1 MVGSVGMSG
10 TERELSAMYRRLP
23 HGPHGMGR
31 DAVARHQRTRLFGAM
46 VEAVHRQGYKDTTVA
61 HVIALAG
68 VSRRAFYEQF
78 DNKEDCFL
86 GTYDIAVA
94 RAKRRM
100 IDGWMS
106 ERGWSNRV
114 HRACQAFVEDA
125 QRNAKATRLVLI
137 EGLGLGYQSRERML
151 RSALAFERVLAGGF
165 RVAPDGVQL
174 PPLGPRAIVGGGRHL
189 IFERLR
195 TDREAELPVLTD
207 ELLDWISAYRSP
219 AARIGVSR
227 AGSPH
232 RPAEPARFLESEE
245 KRARVLGA
253 VVHLT
258 LDEGYPELTDPQIA
272 QFAGMSTESF
282 HKQFPSKRECLV
294 AVVDEFVEETLGT
307 IAAAAARGSSW
318 PEAAYLSVKAAVEH
332 LAAHPGLTK
341 MAFVDLFDAGP
352 VVVDCLGRM
361 LGRYA
366 TLLQES
372 SPEPRRAPLIAH
384 EAVVGALWGI
394 ISCYATPKRVR
405 YLPSL
410 VDHLAFLVLA
420 PYLGPKA
427 AGHAIDATRRS
438 LGNEDEGY

>member
-46 VEAVHRQGYKDTTVA
+46 IEAIHRQGYKGTTVA

-100 IDGWMS
+100 LEGWMS
-106 ERGWSNRV
+106 EHGWANRV
-114 HRACQAFVEDA
+114 HRACQAFVDDT
-125 QRNAKATRLVLI
+125 QRNVKSSRLVLI
-137 EGLGLGYQSRERML
+137 EGLGLGHKSRERML
-151 RSALAFERVLAGGF
+151 RSALAFERVLVGGF

-195 TDREAELPVLTD
+195 SDRVAELPTLTD
-207 ELLDWISAYRSP
+207 ELLDWVSAYRSP
-219 AARIGVSR
+219 AARIGVTR

-245 KRARVLGA
+245 KRARILGA

-258 LDEGYPELTDPQIA
+258 LDEGYTELTDPQIA

-282 HKQFPSKRECLV
+282 HKQFPTKRECFV
-294 AVVDEFVEETLGT
+294 AVVDEFVDETIDAIT
-307 IAAAAARGSSW
+307 AAAAHGETW
-318 PEAAYLSVKAAVEH
+318 PEAAYLGVKAGIDH

-352 VVVDCLGRM
+352 VVIDCIGRILGR
-361 LGRYA
+361 LA
-366 TLLQES
+366 TMLQES
-372 SPEPRRAPLIAH
+372 SPEPRRAPLLAH
-384 EAVVGALWGI
+384 EAVVGALWTI
-394 ISCYATPKRVR
+394 VSSYATPKRVK

-420 PYLGPKA
+420 PYVGPKA
-427 AGHAIDATRRS
+427 AGQAIDATRGS
-438 LGNEDEGY
+438 LARDEHY

>member
-1 MVGSVGMSG
+1 
-10 TERELSAMYRRLP
+10 MYRRLP

-31 DAVARHQRTRLFGAM
+31 DAVARHQRARLFGAM
-46 VEAVHRQGYKDTTVA
+46 IEAVHRQGYKATTVA

-78 DNKEDCFL
+78 ANKEDCFL

-100 IDGWMS
+100 MDGWMM
-106 ERGWSNRV
+106 ERGWANRV

-125 QRNAKATRLVLI
+125 CRNVKSSRLVLI
-137 EGLGLGYQSRERML
+137 EGLSLGVKSRERLM
-151 RSALAFERVLAGGF
+151 RSAVAFERVLADGF
-165 RVAPDGVQL
+165 RAAPDGVQL
-174 PPLGPRAIVGGGRHL
+174 PPLGPKAIVGGGRY
-189 IFERLR
+189 IMFERLR
-195 TDREAELPVLTD
+195 TDRAAELPMLTD

-227 AGSPH
+227 TPPPH

-282 HKQFPSKRECLV
+282 HKYFPSKRECFL
-294 AVVDEFVEETLGT
+294 AALDEFVDET
-307 IAAAAARGSSW
+307 IEVVAAAAARANSW
-318 PEAAYLSVKAAVEH
+318 PEAAYLGVKAGIEH
-332 LAAHPGLTK
+332 FVVHPGLTR
-341 MAFVDLFDAGP
+341 MAFEDLFEVGPAVTDSIGTSLNKLAG
-352 VVVDCLGRM
+352 M
-361 LGRYA
+361 LREG
-366 TLLQES
+366 
-372 SPEPRRAPLIAH
+372 SPEPRRAPLLAH
-384 EAVVGALWGI
+384 EAVAGAMWAI
-394 ISCYATPKRVR
+394 IGNYAVRKRVR

-410 VDHLAFLVLA
+410 TDHLAFLVLA
-420 PYLGPKA
+420 PYVGPKA
-427 AGHAIDATRRS
+427 AGHTIDATRRS
-438 LGNEDEGY
+438 LARDERG

>member
-1 MVGSVGMSG
+1 MSG

-31 DAVARHQRTRLFGAM
+31 DAVARHQRARLFGAM
-46 VEAVHRQGYKDTTVA
+46 IEAVHRQGYKATTVA

-78 DNKEDCFL
+78 ANKEDCFL

-100 IDGWMS
+100 MDGWMM
-106 ERGWSNRV
+106 ERGWANRM

-125 QRNAKATRLVLI
+125 CRNVKSSRLVLI
-137 EGLGLGYQSRERML
+137 EGLGLGVKSRERLM
-151 RSALAFERVLAGGF
+151 RSAVAFERVLADGF
-165 RVAPDGVQL
+165 RAAPDGVQL
-174 PPLGPRAIVGGGRHL
+174 PPLGPKAIVGGGRYMM
-189 IFERLR
+189 FERLR
-195 TDREAELPVLTD
+195 TDRAAELPMMTD

-227 AGSPH
+227 TPPPH

-258 LDEGYPELTDPQIA
+258 LDEGYHELSDPQIA

-282 HKQFPSKRECLV
+282 HKYFPSKRECFL
-294 AVVDEFVEETLGT
+294 AALDEFVDETVEVV
-307 IAAAAARGSSW
+307 AAAAARANSW
-318 PEAAYLSVKAAVEH
+318 PEAAYLGVKAGIEH
-332 LAAHPGLTK
+332 FVVHPGLTR
-341 MAFVDLFDAGP
+341 MAFEDVFEVGPAVTDSIGASLSKLAG
-352 VVVDCLGRM
+352 M
-361 LGRYA
+361 LREG
-366 TLLQES
+366 
-372 SPEPRRAPLIAH
+372 SPEPRRAPLLAH
-384 EAVVGALWGI
+384 EAVAGAMWAI
-394 ISCYATPKRVR
+394 IGNYAVRKRVR

-410 VDHLAFLVLA
+410 TDHLAFLVLA
-420 PYLGPKA
+420 PYIGPKA
-427 AGHAIDATRRS
+427 AGSTIDATRRS
-438 LGNEDEGY
+438 LARDERC

>member
-1 MVGSVGMSG
+1 MVGDVGMSG
-10 TERELSAMYRRLP
+10 TKRELSAMYRRLP

-46 VEAVHRQGYKDTTVA
+46 IEAVHRQGYKGTTVA

-100 IDGWMS
+100 LEGWMS
-106 ERGWSNRV
+106 ERGWANRV

-125 QRNAKATRLVLI
+125 QRNVKSSRLVLI
-137 EGLGLGYQSRERML
+137 EGLGLGQRSRVRML
-151 RSALAFERVLAGGF
+151 RSALAFERLLAGGF

-195 TDREAELPVLTD
+195 TERVAEIPALTD
-207 ELLDWISAYRSP
+207 ELLDWVSAYRSP
-219 AARIGVSR
+219 AARIGVAR
-227 AGSPH
+227 VASPH

-258 LDEGYPELTDPQIA
+258 LDEGYLELTDPQIA

-282 HKQFPSKRECLV
+282 HKQFPSKQECFL
-294 AVVDEFVEETLGT
+294 AVVDEFVDETLEVVAT
-307 IAAAAARGSSW
+307 AAARADDWAEG
-318 PEAAYLSVKAAVEH
+318 AYLGLKAGIDH

-341 MAFVDLFDAGP
+341 MAFVDIFDSGP
-352 VVVDCLGRM
+352 VVVDAIGRILGK
-361 LGRYA
+361 LA
-366 TLLQES
+366 TVLEETA
-372 SPEPRRAPLIAH
+372 PEPRRAPLIAH
-384 EAVVGALWGI
+384 EAVVGGLWAI
-394 ISCYATPKRVR
+394 ISSYATPKRVK

-420 PYLGPKA
+420 PYVGPKS
-427 AGHAIDATRRS
+427 AGLAIESTRRS
-438 LGNEDEGY
+438 LASDEHY

>member
-1 MVGSVGMSG
+1 MSG

-31 DAVARHQRTRLFGAM
+31 DAVARHQRARLFGAM
-46 VEAVHRQGYKDTTVA
+46 IEAVHRQGYRATTVA

-78 DNKEDCFL
+78 ANKEDCFL

-100 IDGWMS
+100 MDGWMM
-106 ERGWSNRV
+106 ERGWANRV

-125 QRNAKATRLVLI
+125 CRNVKSSRLVLI
-137 EGLGLGYQSRERML
+137 EGLGLGVKSRERMM
-151 RSALAFERVLAGGF
+151 RSAVAFERVLADGF
-165 RVAPDGVQL
+165 RAAPDGVQL
-174 PPLGPRAIVGGGRHL
+174 PPLGPKAIVGGGRYMM
-189 IFERLR
+189 FDRLR
-195 TDREAELPVLTD
+195 TDRAAELPMLTD

-227 AGSPH
+227 TPPPH

-258 LDEGYPELTDPQIA
+258 LDEGYHELTDPQIA

-282 HKQFPSKRECLV
+282 HKYFPSKRECFL
-294 AVVDEFVEETLGT
+294 AALEEFVDET
-307 IAAAAARGSSW
+307 IEVVTAAAARASNW
-318 PEAAYLSVKAAVEH
+318 PEAAYLGVKAGIEH
-332 LAAHPGLTK
+332 FVVHPGLTR
-341 MAFVDLFDAGP
+341 MAFEDIFEVGP
-352 VVVDCLGRM
+352 AVTDSIGSSLGKLARM
-361 LGRYA
+361 
-366 TLLQES
+366 LQES

-384 EAVVGALWGI
+384 EAVAGAMWAI
-394 ISCYATPKRVR
+394 IGNYAVRKRVR

-410 VDHLAFLVLA
+410 TDHLAFLVLA
-420 PYLGPKA
+420 PYVGPKA
-427 AGHAIDATRRS
+427 AGQTIDATRRS
-438 LGNEDEGY
+438 LARDERG

>member
-1 MVGSVGMSG
+1 MSG

-31 DAVARHQRTRLFGAM
+31 DAVARHQRARLFGAM
-46 VEAVHRQGYKDTTVA
+46 IEAVHRQGYRATTVA

-78 DNKEDCFL
+78 ANKEDCFL

-100 IDGWMS
+100 MDGWMM
-106 ERGWSNRV
+106 ERGWANRV

-125 QRNAKATRLVLI
+125 CRNVKSSRLVLI
-137 EGLGLGYQSRERML
+137 EGLGLGVKSRERLM
-151 RSALAFERVLAGGF
+151 RSAVAFERVLADGF
-165 RVAPDGVQL
+165 RAAPDGVQL
-174 PPLGPRAIVGGGRHL
+174 PPLGPKAIVGGGRYMM
-189 IFERLR
+189 FERLR
-195 TDREAELPVLTD
+195 TNRAAELPMLTD

-227 AGSPH
+227 TPPPH

-258 LDEGYPELTDPQIA
+258 LDEGYHELTDPQIA

-282 HKQFPSKRECLV
+282 HKYFPSKRECFL
-294 AVVDEFVEETLGT
+294 AALDEFVDET
-307 IAAAAARGSSW
+307 IEVVAAASARASSW
-318 PEAAYLSVKAAVEH
+318 PEAAYLGVKAGIEH
-332 LAAHPGLTK
+332 FVVHPGLTRMVFEDIFEVGPAVTDSIGSSLGK
-341 MAFVDLFDAGP
+341 LAG
-352 VVVDCLGRM
+352 M
-361 LGRYA
+361 
-366 TLLQES
+366 LQES
-372 SPEPRRAPLIAH
+372 SPEPRRAPLLAN
-384 EAVVGALWGI
+384 EAVAGAMWAI
-394 ISCYATPKRVR
+394 IGNYAVRKRVR

-410 VDHLAFLVLA
+410 TDHLAFLVLA
-420 PYLGPKA
+420 PYIGPKA
-427 AGHAIDATRRS
+427 AGQTIDATRRS
-438 LGNEDEGY
+438 LARDERG

>member
-1 MVGSVGMSG
+1 MVDHVGMSG
-10 TERELSAMYRRLP
+10 TERELNAMYRRLP

-31 DAVARHQRTRLFGAM
+31 DAVARHQRARLFGAM
-46 VEAVHRQGYKDTTVA
+46 IEAIHRQGYRGTTVA

-78 DNKEDCFL
+78 ANKEDCFL

-100 IDGWMS
+100 VDGWMS
-106 ERGWSNRV
+106 ERGWANRV

-125 QRNAKATRLVLI
+125 QRNVKSTRLVLV
-137 EGLGLGYQSRERML
+137 EGLGLGAKSRERMM

-165 RVAPDGVQL
+165 RAAPDGVQL
-174 PPLGPRAIVGGGRHL
+174 PALGPKAIVGGGRYV

-195 TDREAELPVLTD
+195 SDRVAELGMLTD

-219 AARIGVSR
+219 AARIGVARS
-227 AGSPH
+227 GPPH

-258 LDEGYPELTDPQIA
+258 LDEGYIELTDPQIA

-282 HKQFPSKRECLV
+282 HKHFPSKQECFV
-294 AVVDEFVEETLGT
+294 AVVDEFVDET
-307 IAAAAARGSSW
+307 IATITAAAARAESW
-318 PEAAYLSVKAAVEH
+318 PEAAYLGVKAGIDH

-341 MAFVDLFDAGP
+341 MAFVDIFDVGP
-352 VVVDCLGRM
+352 VVTECVGRTLGK
-361 LGRYA
+361 LA
-366 TLLQES
+366 TMLQEAA
-372 SPEPRRAPLIAH
+372 PEPRRAPLLAH
-384 EAVVGALWGI
+384 EAVVGALWAIVGN
-394 ISCYATPKRVR
+394 YATPKRVK

-410 VDHLAFLVLA
+410 VDHLAFLVIA
-420 PYLGPKA
+420 PYVGPKT
-427 AGHAIDATRRS
+427 AGLTIDATRRS
-438 LGNEDEGY
+438 LARYERG